1 MLVNPLFRIHSL
13 IACQVPANLYACAVK
28 ATSQHGAMLAPIRL
42 TNATASLPLRGQV
55 RRKEKHPLPTSAPPP
70 PPTRSH
76 SLPRK
81 YCFIVFHCASCYP
94 ARMAPGRYPHSCEA
108 YWMPVNALEV
118 DFQVPPRLIYVLYT
132 LLTWSN
138 VLDTIRSAF
147 KTIRKD
153 THAKSA

>member
-1 MLVNPLFRIHSL
+1 MAPDGNSLPMLVNPLFRIHSL
-13 IACQVPANLYACAVK
+13 TACQVPANLYACAVK
-28 ATSQHGAMLAPIRL
+28 ATSQHGAMQ
-42 TNATASLPLRGQV
+42 ASP
-55 RRKEKHPLPTSAPPP
+55 A
-70 PPTRSH
+70 PTRSH

-118 DFQVPPRLIYVLYT
+118 DFQVLPRLIYVLYT

-138 VLDTIRSAF
+138 VLENIRSAF